1 MVEESHKELE
11 KKFDKLKLKLDETT
25 ETADKSKA
33 QCIEF
38 LSWSKDFIEKTQHQF
53 DYCKAD
59 YTR

>member
-25 ETADKSKA
+25 ETAEKSKA

-38 LSWSKDFIEKTQHQF
+38 LSWSKDFIEKTQH
-53 DYCKAD
+53 
-59 YTR
+59 